1 MLKHFPKLVLGLSAL
16 SLVAIGQ
23 ISKADAAS
31 VTFTGTGTNTYE
43 SRGQYNGLA
52 ASAIFDDALNP
63 GKLTITL
70 SNIGP
75 GASVPSDILT
85 ALFWDYNGSPLSNL
99 SLFSATAPL
108 LTNGRTNVNLAGS
121 LDEWKLPN
129 GSITAISQDY
139 GIGTAGLGIFQ
150 GGGGQQMDYGIVS
163 NQSYDRANPAVSGGT
178 FVKGSATFVLAGLP
192 TGFDIGKIGNVRFQY
207 GTALNEPSITQGITV
222 NYSGYT
228 PPSQP
233 PSTGGGSSDS
243 TRRVPEPGTTLALGV
258 VAISALKLRKRNSVA
273 QA

>member
-31 VTFTGTGTNTYE
+31 VTFTGAGTNTYAT
-43 SRGQYNGLA
+43 RGQYDGLG
-52 ASAIFDDALNP
+52 ASAAFDDALNP

-108 LTNGRTNVNLAGS
+108 LTNGQTNVNLAGS
-121 LDEWKLPN
+121 LNEWKLPN

-150 GGGGQQMDYGIVS
+150 GGGGQQMNYGIVS
-163 NQSYDRANPAVSGGT
+163 NQSYDNANSAVSGGT
-178 FVKGSATFVLAGLP
+178 FVKGSATFVLSGLP
-192 TGFDIGKIGNVRFQY
+192 TGFDLGKIGNVRFQY
-207 GTALNEPSITQGITV
+207 GTNLSEPSFAPTTV

-233 PSTGGGSSDS
+233 PSTGGGTS
-243 TRRVPEPGTTLALGV
+243 TGTRKIPEPSTTLALGV